1 MDVIQG
7 TEGYLPP
14 ECVVR
19 GGQDKFRVSKKV
31 DVFALGV
38 VLDKMLSCL
47 DTEVVTAI
55 RHSAVKSMVIMKDM
69 CKDRNYEDRPD
80 ADGLL
85 DYM

>member
-1 MDVIQG
+1 M
-7 TEGYLPP
+7 
-14 ECVVR
+14 
-19 GGQDKFRVSKKV
+19 
-31 DVFALGV
+31 

-47 DTEVVTAI
+47 DTEVVTAN